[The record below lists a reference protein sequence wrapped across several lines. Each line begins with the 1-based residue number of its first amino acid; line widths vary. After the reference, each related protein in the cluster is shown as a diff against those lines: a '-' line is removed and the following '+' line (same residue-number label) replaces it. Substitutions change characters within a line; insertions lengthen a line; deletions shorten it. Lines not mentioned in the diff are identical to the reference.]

1 MKKLSI
7 FFVSVLAL
15 GLSVSCSSND
25 DDKASLE
32 GKWEVYQNGTI
43 VDGKEKLTPVVSEG
57 GCNKDVFE
65 IQAGGTFIDHYSQYS
80 NSKCNDYSENGTWTR
95 KDNTITIKYDGESSV
110 NDAEILVLNETTLK
124 LKYTYTNQSETTEI
138 YVVEF
143 KRI

>member
-25 DDKASLE
+25 SDNASLE
-32 GKWEVYQNGTI
+32 GKWEVYQDGTI
-43 VDGKEKLTPVVSEG
+43 VDGKEKLTPVVYEG

-65 IQAGGTFIDHYSQYS
+65 IQAGGKFIDHYSEYS

-95 KDNTITIKYDGESSV
+95 KDNTITVKYDGDTSV
-110 NDAEILVLNETTLK
+110 DNGEILVLNKTTLK
-124 LKYTYTNQSETTEI
+124 IKYTYSVSET